1 MFVEEPK
8 HLAGP
13 PTTLGNM
20 RQLGVQRLAIFC
32 LNPECLRGI
41 VCLGTLLSSFAFGE
55 SCDAS
60 ET

>member
-1 MFVEEPK
+1 M
-8 HLAGP
+8 
-13 PTTLGNM
+13 TLGNM

-32 LNPECLRGI
+32 LNPKCLRGI

>member
-1 MFVEEPK
+1 MNPK
-8 HLAGP
+8 QPAGP

-32 LNPECLRGI
+32 LNPECLCGI
-41 VCLGTLLSSFAFGE
+41 ILLGTLPSSVCFGE
-55 SCDAS
+55 NCDAS

>member
-1 MFVEEPK
+1 MNPK
-8 HLAGP
+8 HPPGP
-13 PTTLGNM
+13 AMTLGNL

-32 LNPECLRGI
+32 LNSECLRGL
-41 VCLGTLLSSFAFGE
+41 VCLGTLLNSFAFGE